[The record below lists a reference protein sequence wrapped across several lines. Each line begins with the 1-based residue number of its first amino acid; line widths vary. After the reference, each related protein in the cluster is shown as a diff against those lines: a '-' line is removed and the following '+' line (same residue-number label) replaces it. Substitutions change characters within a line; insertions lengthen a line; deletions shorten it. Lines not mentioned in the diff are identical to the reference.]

1 MHTSRIHRGISARHA
16 AAGRAFRPSPG
27 VEAAPAGGSELVL
40 RTPHDRCVSLRGMGA
55 RVWTLLDRGA
65 SLRTMRTLLR
75 REYGI
80 PPALADTELREL
92 LRRLE
97 GGGFI
102 ERAG

>member
-1 MHTSRIHRGISARHA
+1 M
-16 AAGRAFRPSPG
+16 
-27 VEAAPAGGSELVL
+27 L
-40 RTPHDRCVSLRGMGA
+40 RTPDDRCVSLRGMSA
-55 RVWTLLDRGA
+55 RVWTLLDLGA

-80 PPALADTELREL
+80 PPALADTELCEL

-97 GGGFI
+97 RGSFI

>member
-1 MHTSRIHRGISARHA
+1 
-16 AAGRAFRPSPG
+16 
-27 VEAAPAGGSELVL
+27 
-40 RTPHDRCVSLRGMGA
+40 MGA

-80 PPALADTELREL
+80 PPALADTELCEL
-92 LRRLE
+92 LGRLE
-97 GGGFI
+97 RGGFI

>member
-1 MHTSRIHRGISARHA
+1 M
-16 AAGRAFRPSPG
+16 
-27 VEAAPAGGSELVL
+27 L

-80 PPALADTELREL
+80 PPALADTELCEL
-92 LRRLE
+92 LGRLE
-97 GGGFI
+97 RGGFI